1 MIRLFLTGLWVC
13 VITLAAAYGISQW
26 AAGGGKLMARNN
38 DYLEGLEYEKT
49 RVINVPIIEDGAI
62 QGYISAQFVFTV
74 DAKTVRQLSVPPDPF
89 VVDEAFRR
97 IYAEERI
104 DFKNVKKQELASLLK
119 AIKQDV
125 NNRMQANIV
134 QDVLIEEF
142 NYVSKDDLRK

>member
-1 MIRLFLTGLWVC
+1 MIRLFLTGTWVC

-26 AAGGGKLMARNN
+26 VASGGKLMTRK

-49 RVINVPIIEDGAI
+49 RVINVPIVADGAI

-97 IYAEERI
+97 IYAEDRI
-104 DFKNVKKQELASLLK
+104 DFKNIKKQELALLLK
-119 AIKQDV
+119 GIKQDV
-125 NNRMQANIV
+125 NARMQANIV

-142 NYVSKDDLRK
+142 NYISKDDLRK

>member
-1 MIRLFLTGLWVC
+1 MIRLFLTGAWVC

-26 AAGGGKLMARNN
+26 VASGGKLMVRK

-49 RVINVPIIEDGAI
+49 RMINVPMIVDGAV
-62 QGYISAQFVFTV
+62 QGYIAAQFVFTV

-89 VVDEAFRR
+89 VVHEAFRR
-97 IYAEERI
+97 IYSEERI
-104 DFKNVKKQELASLLK
+104 DFKNLKKQDLVPLLK

-125 NNRMQANIV
+125 NERMQANIV

-142 NYVSKDDLRK
+142 NYISKEDLRK

>member
-1 MIRLFLTGLWVC
+1 MIRLFMTGAWVC
-13 VITLAAAYGISQW
+13 VITLAAAYGISLW
-26 AAGGGKLMARNN
+26 VASGGKLMVRK

-49 RVINVPIIEDGAI
+49 RMINVPMIADGAV

-89 VVDEAFRR
+89 VVHEAFRR
-97 IYAEERI
+97 IYSEERI
-104 DFKNVKKQELASLLK
+104 DFKNMKKQDLVPLLK

-125 NNRMQANIV
+125 NERMQANIV

-142 NYVSKDDLRK
+142 NYISKDDLRK

>member
-1 MIRLFLTGLWVC
+1 MIRLFMTGAWVC

-26 AAGGGKLMARNN
+26 VASGGKLIVRK

-49 RVINVPIIEDGAI
+49 RMINVPMIADGAV
-62 QGYISAQFVFTV
+62 QGYVAAQFVFTV

-89 VVDEAFRR
+89 VVHEAFRR
-97 IYAEERI
+97 IYSEERI
-104 DFKNVKKQELASLLK
+104 DFKNMKKQDLVPLLK

-125 NNRMQANIV
+125 NERMQANIV

-142 NYVSKDDLRK
+142 NYISKDDLRK

>member
-1 MIRLFLTGLWVC
+1 MIRLFLTGAWVC

-26 AAGGGKLMARNN
+26 VASGGKLITRK

-49 RVINVPIIEDGAI
+49 RVINVPIVADGAI
-62 QGYISAQFVFTV
+62 QGYVSAQFVFTV

-97 IYAEERI
+97 IYSEERI

-125 NNRMQANIV
+125 NTRMQANIV

-142 NYVSKDDLRK
+142 NYISKDDLRK

>member
-1 MIRLFLTGLWVC
+1 MIRLFMTGAWVC

-26 AAGGGKLMARNN
+26 VASGGKLIVRK

-49 RVINVPIIEDGAI
+49 RMINVPMITDGAV

-89 VVDEAFRR
+89 VVHEAFRR

-104 DFKNVKKQELASLLK
+104 DFKNMKKQDLVPLLK

-125 NNRMQANIV
+125 NERMQANIV

-142 NYVSKDDLRK
+142 NYISKDDLRK

>member
-1 MIRLFLTGLWVC
+1 MIRLFMTGAWVC

-26 AAGGGKLMARNN
+26 VASGGKLLVRK

-49 RVINVPIIEDGAI
+49 RMINVPMIVDGAV
-62 QGYISAQFVFTV
+62 QGYIAAQFVFTV

-89 VVDEAFRR
+89 VVHEAFRR

-104 DFKNVKKQELASLLK
+104 DFKNMKKQDLVPLLK

-125 NNRMQANIV
+125 NERMQANIV

-142 NYVSKDDLRK
+142 NYISKDDLRK

>member
-1 MIRLFLTGLWVC
+1 MIRLFLTGTWVC
-13 VITLAAAYGISQW
+13 IITLAAAYGISQW
-26 AAGGGKLMARNN
+26 VASGGKLIARK

-49 RVINVPIIEDGAI
+49 RVINVPIVADGVI

-74 DAKTVRQLSVPPDPF
+74 DAKTVRQLTVPPDPF

-97 IYAEERI
+97 IYSEERI

-119 AIKQDV
+119 SIKQDV
-125 NNRMQANIV
+125 NARMQANIV

-142 NYVSKDDLRK
+142 NYISKDDLRR

>member
-1 MIRLFLTGLWVC
+1 MIRLFMTGAWVC

-26 AAGGGKLMARNN
+26 VASGGKLIVRK

-49 RVINVPIIEDGAI
+49 RMINVPMITDGAV

-89 VVDEAFRR
+89 VVHEAFRR
-97 IYAEERI
+97 IYSEERI
-104 DFKNVKKQELASLLK
+104 DFKNMKKQDLVPLLK

-125 NNRMQANIV
+125 NERMQANIV

-142 NYVSKDDLRK
+142 NYISKDDLRK

>member
-1 MIRLFLTGLWVC
+1 MIRLFMTGAWVC

-26 AAGGGKLMARNN
+26 VASGGKLMVRK

-49 RVINVPIIEDGAI
+49 RMINVPMIVDGAV
-62 QGYISAQFVFTV
+62 QGYIAAQFVFTV

-89 VVDEAFRR
+89 VVHEAFRR
-97 IYAEERI
+97 IYSEERI
-104 DFKNVKKQELASLLK
+104 DFKNLKKQDLVPLLK

-125 NNRMQANIV
+125 NERMQANIV

-142 NYVSKDDLRK
+142 NYISKDDLRK

>member
-1 MIRLFLTGLWVC
+1 MIRLFLTGAWVC

-26 AAGGGKLMARNN
+26 VASGGKLIVRK

-49 RVINVPIIEDGAI
+49 RMINVPMIVDGAV
-62 QGYISAQFVFTV
+62 QGYIAAQFVFTV

-89 VVDEAFRR
+89 VVHEAFRR
-97 IYAEERI
+97 IYSEERL
-104 DFKNVKKQELASLLK
+104 DFRNLKKQDLVPLLK

-125 NNRMQANIV
+125 NERMQANIV

-142 NYVSKDDLRK
+142 NYISKDDLRK

>member
-1 MIRLFLTGLWVC
+1 MIRLFMTGAWVC

-26 AAGGGKLMARNN
+26 VASGGKLMVRK

-49 RVINVPIIEDGAI
+49 RLINVPMISDGAV

-89 VVDEAFRR
+89 VVHEAFRR
-97 IYAEERI
+97 IYSEERI
-104 DFKNVKKQELASLLK
+104 DFKNMKKQDLAPLLK

-125 NNRMQANIV
+125 NERMQANIV

-142 NYVSKDDLRK
+142 NYISKDDLRK

>member
-1 MIRLFLTGLWVC
+1 MIRLFMTGAWVC

-26 AAGGGKLMARNN
+26 VASGGKLMVRK

-49 RVINVPIIEDGAI
+49 RLINVPMISDGAV

-89 VVDEAFRR
+89 VVHEAFRR
-97 IYAEERI
+97 IYSEERI
-104 DFKNVKKQELASLLK
+104 DFKNMKKQDLVPLLK

-125 NNRMQANIV
+125 NERMQANIV

-142 NYVSKDDLRK
+142 NYISKDDLRK